1 MRERNLVRLVCA
13 FVVSR
18 MAYVL
23 PFLRLGVA
31 EKTKLDCLIRKS
43 YKRALGLPDS
53 TSNDRFAAL
62 GLHNTVNEI
71 VEAQRLSQL
80 ERLARSETGRHILRS
95 LGIRYDSQTGPK
107 CDVPTQVR
115 TALLIQPIP
124 KHMHPIHH
132 EGRRSARVRAL
143 RSLLSMERDVYY
155 VDAANYG
162 TGKMV
167 SAVIDAEGSLVSSC
181 SIDTLDPERQKRWPS
196 PSLSKRTRHAL
207 L

>member
-1 MRERNLVRLVCA
+1 MRECNLARLVRA

-62 GLHNTVNEI
+62 GLHNTVDEI

-80 ERLARSETGRHILRS
+80 ERLTRSETGRHILRS
-95 LGIRYDSQTGPK
+95 LGIRYDSQTGP
-107 CDVPTQVR
+107 QV
-115 TALLIQPIP
+115 
-124 KHMHPIHH
+124 
-132 EGRRSARVRAL
+132 
-143 RSLLSMERDVYY
+143 
-155 VDAANYG
+155 
-162 TGKMV
+162 
-167 SAVIDAEGSLVSSC
+167 
-181 SIDTLDPERQKRWPS
+181 
-196 PSLSKRTRHAL
+196 
-207 L
+207 